1 MINKN
6 YTIYI
11 KLCLAIL
18 KNTDPYKKPIGRPN
32 KYDYYFYIK
41 HIINITING
50 LSWNKL
56 GLLLEIN
63 TDLIRKKYNKWVN
76 LGIFTKANN
85 IILNQYNKYNTYNSL
100 FIDST
105 NIINFSGSLDFG
117 YNIKNKN
124 KKSIKISALIDH
136 NKIPHLIDISK
147 GSIHD
152 AKIMESIITNK
163 LNNNKKLLNLVA
175 DKGYIKNE
183 QYIKTLKDNN
193 NITLI
198 TPLRINSK
206 NNNIINNDHNLL
218 LKERYKVENFFSLL
232 KKGYKRISIIND
244 KILTNY
250 NGFLNIAMSLIT
262 LKIIIKL

>member
-1 MINKN
+1 MIQKIYDI
-6 YTIYI
+6 YTSI
-11 KLCLAIL
+11 CLSVL
-18 KNTDPYKKPIGRPN
+18 KMIDPYKKSIGRPN
-32 KYDYYFYIK
+32 KYDYNFYIK
-41 HIINITING
+41 HIINVTVNG

-56 GLLLEIN
+56 GLLLTMK
-63 TDLIRKKYNKWVN
+63 TDLIRKKYNKWSKLN
-76 LGIFTKANN
+76 LFTKTNN
-85 IILNQYNKYNTYNSL
+85 IILNQYKKNNKIDSF

-105 NIINFSGSLDFG
+105 NIVNFSGHLDFG

-124 KKSIKISALIDH
+124 KKSIKISVLVDH

-147 GSIHD
+147 GSVHD
-152 AKIMESIITNK
+152 AKIMETIISNK
-163 LNNNKKLLNLVA
+163 LRYNKKIFNLVG

-183 QYIKTLKDNN
+183 QYIDTIKKSN

-206 NNNIINNDHNLL
+206 NKNIISTEIKTLL
-218 LKERYKVENFFSLL
+218 SERHKVEHFFSLL
-232 KKGYKRISIIND
+232 KRGFKRISIIND

-250 NGFLNIAMSLIT
+250 NGFLNIAVSLIS